1 MHRKSFHLLVLLMIC
16 LIVAG
21 CGSNQANNTN
31 VPNETPPIQST
42 EPEPTATTAA
52 QTDPPPAETA
62 KPVID
67 PIQEQIDEMT
77 LNEKIGQMIIIGLEG
92 TKADKEA
99 IKMIKEN
106 KIGGFILF
114 KDNMSSAD
122 QIISL
127 LNALKS
133 ENESNKVPLWLSVDQ
148 EGGKVNRLPKSFV
161 AIPTAKSIGA
171 ADNDSYTQA
180 VSQATGLALKSLGF
194 NMDFAPV
201 LDINSNPN
209 NPVIGS
215 RSFGSNADSVIR
227 HGIGTMEG
235 LRSNQ
240 IAAVVKHF
248 PGHGDTSVDS
258 HLELPVVGKSLSE
271 LEQFELLPFKE
282 AIAHDAD
289 AVMVAHLLIPSID
302 DTNPASLSKE
312 IITDLLR
319 DELGYDG
326 VVMTDDMTMGGIINH
341 HDIGEAAVRSIQAGT
356 DIVLVGHDNV
366 MQNKVYNALKAS
378 AASGELSKEK
388 IDEHVHRILAL
399 KAKYALSD
407 NDGPISNIDMDTIN
421 ERFNDALSFNKK

>member
-1 MHRKSFHLLVLLMIC
+1 MHRKSYHLLALLMIC

-42 EPEPTATTAA
+42 EPTATAAA
-52 QTDPPPAETA
+52 QTDQPPDETA

-67 PIQEQIDEMT
+67 PIQEQIDDMT
-77 LNEKIGQMIIIGLEG
+77 LNEKIGQMIIVGLEG

-122 QIISL
+122 QIVSL

-133 ENESNKVPLWLSVDQ
+133 ENESNNIPLWLSVDQ

-161 AIPTAKSIGA
+161 GIPTAKSIGA
-171 ADNDSYTQA
+171 ADNDSYTGA
-180 VSQATGLALKSLGF
+180 VSQAIGLALKSLGF

-235 LRSNQ
+235 LRSNH

-282 AIAHDAD
+282 AIAQDAD

-312 IITDLLR
+312 IITGLLR

-356 DIVLVGHDNV
+356 DIVLVGHDNG

-378 AASGELSKEK
+378 ADSGELSKEK
-388 IDEHVHRILAL
+388 IDEHVHRILEL

-407 NDGPISNIDMDTIN
+407 NDGPISNIDLDMIN
-421 ERFNDALSFNKK
+421 ERFNDALSLNKK